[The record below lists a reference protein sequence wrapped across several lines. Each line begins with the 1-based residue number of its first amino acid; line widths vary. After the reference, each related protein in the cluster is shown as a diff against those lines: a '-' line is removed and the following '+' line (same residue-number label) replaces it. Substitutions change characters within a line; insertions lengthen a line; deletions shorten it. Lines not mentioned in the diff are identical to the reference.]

1 MKKFIEAGRTSSNID
16 EILETG
22 NTYVSEHVA
31 VHEARNKQI
40 AHILRTG

>member
-1 MKKFIEAGRTSSNID
+1 MKKFTEAGRTSSDID

-22 NTYVSEHVA
+22 NTNVSEHVK
-31 VHEARNKQI
+31 VDEARNKQI